1 MASER
6 GNASAW
12 FSHVEG
18 AVQLVKLRG
27 KKQLRTKIGY
37 SLFVCVR
44 NQMVSYLQY
53 VPILPYL
60 QEAGNPMHVFWETA
74 SSG

>member
-1 MASER
+1 MASEK

-44 NQMVSYLQY
+44 SAMVSRFSAFTCASTYK
-53 VPILPYL
+53 
-60 QEAGNPMHVFWETA
+60 AGDPMHVLWEAA

>member
-1 MASER
+1 MATEK

-44 NQMVSYLQY
+44 NAMVSWFAPFTCAFTY
-53 VPILPYL
+53 
-60 QEAGNPMHVFWETA
+60 EAGNSMYVLRETA
-74 SSG
+74 SSR

>member
-44 NQMVSYLQY
+44 NAMVSGFPHATILMYLR
-53 VPILPYL
+53 
-60 QEAGNPMHVFWETA
+60 EAGDPMYGLFQTTG
-74 SSG
+74 SG